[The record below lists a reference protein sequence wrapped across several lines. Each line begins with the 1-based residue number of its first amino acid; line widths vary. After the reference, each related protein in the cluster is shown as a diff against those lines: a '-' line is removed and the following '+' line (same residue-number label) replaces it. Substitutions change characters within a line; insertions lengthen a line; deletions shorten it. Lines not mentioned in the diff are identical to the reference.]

1 MSPFHP
7 AGRMPGA
14 HLGYS
19 PWCIPKVI
27 NGVKC
32 VVLNTALRD
41 YDPMAWDFVIGFA
54 RDNELEVV
62 DACLLPER
70 GAISPAPGD
79 STP

>member
-1 MSPFHP
+1 M
-7 AGRMPGA
+7 
-14 HLGYS
+14 GYS
-19 PWCIPKVI
+19 PWCNPKVI

-62 DACLLPER
+62 EACLLPDE
-70 GAISPAPGD
+70 GSIGPIPSVP
-79 STP
+79 TP

>member
-1 MSPFHP
+1 MHN
-7 AGRMPGA
+7 
-14 HLGYS
+14 
-19 PWCIPKVI
+19 PKVT

-62 DACLLPER
+62 EACLLPE
-70 GAISPAPGD
+70 
-79 STP
+79 